1 MNTFALT
8 CLVVTAFA
16 TSALA
21 APSPPPPPP
30 QPPPPPS
37 PPTCFELSV
46 DGKAWSKTPER
57 MCIVLADKAATITL
71 TTGMPPNPTQ
81 VAVFRLDLT
90 SRMRCADCNQ
100 DVFSV
105 GNPTNSVFNTLQVR
119 FAGKRDVQAG
129 TEHGTV
135 TIGATKL
142 HYRH

>member
-1 MNTFALT
+1 MNTSALA
-8 CLVVTAFA
+8 CLVVTALA
-16 TSALA
+16 TSARA
-21 APSPPPPPP
+21 APSA
-30 QPPPPPS
+30 PPPPS
-37 PPTCFELSV
+37 PACFELSV
-46 DGKAWSKTPER
+46 DSKAWSKTPER

-71 TTGMPPNPTQ
+71 TTGMPANPTQ
-81 VAVFRLDLT
+81 VAVFHMDLT

-105 GNPTNSVFNTLQVR
+105 SNPTNSVFNTLRIR

-142 HYRH
+142 HYRR